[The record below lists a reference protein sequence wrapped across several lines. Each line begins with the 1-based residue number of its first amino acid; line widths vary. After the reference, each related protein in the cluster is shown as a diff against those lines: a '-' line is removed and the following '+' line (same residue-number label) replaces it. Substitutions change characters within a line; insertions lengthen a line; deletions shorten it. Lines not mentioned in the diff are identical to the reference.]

1 MSISWE
7 LSAIVGVSRF
17 SALCDDFIQDR
28 IIVIVLFWDKTARKA
43 RVGRDIG
50 IGYFVRYFD

>member
-7 LSAIVGVSRF
+7 LSAIVGVGRF
-17 SALCDDFIQDR
+17 SALREDFIQDS
-28 IIVIVLFWDKTARKA
+28 IIFIILFWDKTASKA

-50 IGYFVRYFD
+50 IGYLVRYFD